1 MFRKHLFVIVI
12 VAALL
17 VMAGLVAYQAVA
29 VAKVAPATQ
38 NLSLDSSGQNPE
50 TMCPFTA
57 EQIRSIHSVYIN
69 DSGIRL
75 PFTSQGPTGVDGG
88 LSALRYCS
96 NPGNK

>member
-1 MFRKHLFVIVI
+1 MLRKHLFVIVI

-29 VAKVAPATQ
+29 VAKAVPATQ
-38 NLSLDSSGQNPE
+38 NQSLGASGQNPE

-57 EQIRSIHSVYIN
+57 DQIRSTHSVFIK
-69 DSGIRL
+69 DLGIWL

-88 LSALRYCS
+88 LLALRYCS
-96 NPGNK
+96 YPGNK